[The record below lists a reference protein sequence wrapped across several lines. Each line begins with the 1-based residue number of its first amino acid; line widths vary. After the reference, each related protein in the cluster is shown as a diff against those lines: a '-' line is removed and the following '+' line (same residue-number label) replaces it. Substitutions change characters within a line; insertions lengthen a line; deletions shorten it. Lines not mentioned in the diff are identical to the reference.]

1 MEDEEEE
8 EVEYGKDKEVE
19 YKAQSTR
26 YLTTSTK
33 NKLFQRTLP
42 LSTHWPTA
50 WTSGFQPT
58 QNYHLHSWF
67 SAPATSS

>member
-33 NKLFQRTLP
+33 NKSF
-42 LSTHWPTA
+42 
-50 WTSGFQPT
+50 
-58 QNYHLHSWF
+58 
-67 SAPATSS
+67 

>member
-19 YKAQSTR
+19 YKESTR

-33 NKLFQRTLP
+33 NKSF
-42 LSTHWPTA
+42 
-50 WTSGFQPT
+50 
-58 QNYHLHSWF
+58 
-67 SAPATSS
+67 